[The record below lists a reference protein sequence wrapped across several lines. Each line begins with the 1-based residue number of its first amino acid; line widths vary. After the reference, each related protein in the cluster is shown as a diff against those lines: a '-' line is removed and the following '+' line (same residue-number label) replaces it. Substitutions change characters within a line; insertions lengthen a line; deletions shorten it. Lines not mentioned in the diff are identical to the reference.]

1 MNVIV
6 FNGSPHKDNGVTAA
20 MIRHLN
26 DGFEEAGAAVETYN
40 VYDMDVRPCLGCVTC
55 WLKTPGICVHDDDVS
70 ALYPK
75 LGKADVIVFATP
87 VYVDGMTG
95 AMKVMLDRMVPL
107 IRGPVEVREG
117 HVRHV
122 VPPGRTKAKLLLV
135 SGSGFP
141 EMDNFDPLVSHV
153 KAACKNLDWEY
164 AGALLRPYGLL
175 FPMLESRGVETQGVY
190 QALRSAAIELKLK
203 GYVSE
208 VTSANVAKELVS
220 RDEVVKGLNAILRPH

>member
-26 DGFEEAGAAVETYN
+26 DGFEEAGANVETYN
-40 VYDMDVRPCLGCVTC
+40 LYEMNVKPCLGCVAC
-55 WLKTPGICVHDDDVS
+55 WLKTPGRCVHDDDVS
-70 ALYPK
+70 VLYPK
-75 LGKADVIVFATP
+75 LSEADVVVFATP

-95 AMKVMLDRMVPL
+95 AMKAMLDRLVPL
-107 IRGPVEVREG
+107 VRGPVEVREG

-122 VPPGRTKAKLLLV
+122 VPPGRTKTKLLLV

-175 FPMLESRGVETQGVY
+175 FPMLESRGVQTKCVY
-190 QALRSAAIELKLK
+190 QALRSAAIELKLN

-208 VTSANVAKELVS
+208 ETSMDVAKELSS
-220 RDEVVKGLNAILRPH
+220 RDEVVKDLNAILTPH